1 MVAVN
6 VTPRQ
11 RARRRLLSFRAA
23 VFIALGLFFF
33 IPLLSMLEF
42 STRSFQGGRSL
53 EAWEALGQDALLRSA
68 IITSLELATLT
79 VVLMLV
85 LLVPT
90 MVWVRLR
97 VAGATRTIEFLCLLP
112 LTIPALVI
120 VVGLQPVYAWVTYFF
135 GESALTLTFI
145 YTVLV
150 LPYAYR
156 SIDAGLA
163 SIDVRTL
170 SEAARSLGASWF
182 TVMTRIIVPNIGSA
196 LLSAAFISVALVLG
210 EFTVASLL
218 NYNNLQVVINLF
230 GKANGQVSVAASLA
244 SLIFAFVLLILLSFV
259 GRRSKKRDE
268 AASDLL
274 PLTPPIN
281 LPMKGK

>member
-1 MVAVN
+1 MS

-11 RARRRLLSFRAA
+11 RSRRRLRTFRIG
-23 VFIALGLFFF
+23 VFVVLGLFFF
-33 IPLLSMLEF
+33 VPLFSMLDF
-42 STRSFQGGRSL
+42 STKTQEGGRTVT
-53 EAWEALGQDALLRSA
+53 AWKALGADEQLRSA
-68 IITSLELATLT
+68 IITSLELAALT
-79 VVLMLV
+79 VMVMLV

-97 VAGATRTIEFLCLLP
+97 VPWATRIIEFLCLLP

-120 VVGLQPVYAWVTYFF
+120 VVGLDPVYAWVNYFF
-135 GESALTLTFI
+135 GESALTLTFV

-210 EFTVASLL
+210 EFTIASLR
-218 NYNNLQVVINLF
+218 NFNNLQVVINLL
-230 GKANGQVSVAASLA
+230 GKSSGQISVAASLA
-244 SLIFAFVLLILLSFV
+244 SLIFAFGLLVGLSFV
-259 GRRSKKRDE
+259 GRRSKKQDQILV
-268 AASDLL
+268 A
-274 PLTPPIN
+274 PTTFTT
-281 LPMKGK
+281 GG